1 MDSTLHYGDCLEVLR
16 TFPDACVDLI
26 YLDPPFNSNRD
37 YNAFFAPPKDGGA
50 SAQITAF
57 EDTWHWGEQAQ
68 REFDE
73 LLRNLEG
80 GSVSDIL
87 AALRQFLGD
96 NDMMAYLVMMASRL
110 VELRRVLKDTGSLY
124 LHCDPTASH
133 YLKIVLDGIFGKEN
147 FRNEII
153 WKRSQPKS
161 QATVVFPV
169 AHDVIFRYVKTEY
182 FVFNKIFLD
191 YDPAYIQ
198 KHYTGT
204 DPDGRKYTLDNLL
217 NPNKNRPNLKYE
229 FLGITRVWRWTKERM
244 QEAYDN
250 GLVVQS
256 KPDAVPRYK
265 RYLDE
270 MGGQPLTDTWIDI
283 APINSQSSERLGY
296 PTQKPVALLERII
309 RASSN
314 PGDVVLDPFC
324 GCGTAIHAAQKLG
337 RKWIGIDVTHLAISL
352 ITQRIRKAFP
362 DCAFQVSGAPKDV
375 DSARYLAES
384 SGLEGRYQFQYWA
397 LSLIDAL
404 PAQDKKK
411 GADGGLDG
419 FIWAYDGPN
428 AKKPFKIAVSVKSGK
443 IPANHIRE
451 LAGLLNTSKD
461 NTQMAFLLTLEEPS
475 RKMRTDALA
484 AGHYEY
490 PNGKRFQRIQILT
503 IRELLA
509 GAKPDYLDYGE
520 GRAMNKQAKREV
532 KPGPKQLQLTP

>member
-37 YNAFFAPPKDGGA
+37 YNAFFAPPKDGGT

-73 LLRNLEG
+73 LLRNPEG

-153 WKRSQPKS
+153 WKRTSSHSDSSNRFSRTHDSIFFYAFPS
-161 QATVVFPV
+161 ATW
-169 AHDVIFRYVKTEY
+169 
-182 FVFNKIFLD
+182 NKIYID
-191 YDPAYIQ
+191 YDEEYKKRY
-198 KHYTGT
+198 KHRDARGFFM
-204 DPDGRKYTLDNLL
+204 DDNLSAKGL
-217 NPNKNRPNLKYE
+217 SGGGYHYSYKGVDGYWRCPLETMQRLDKEDRLYYTRKG
-229 FLGITRVWRWTKERM
+229 GIRI
-244 QEAYDN
+244 
-250 GLVVQS
+250 
-256 KPDAVPRYK
+256 K
-265 RYLDE
+265 RYLAE
-270 MGGQPLTDTWIDI
+270 VQGVLCGSVWSDI
-283 APINSQSSERLGY
+283 FPINSQSSERLGY

-397 LSLIDAL
+397 LSLIEAL

-532 KPGPKQLQLTP
+532 KPGPKQASLI